1 VGKFLS
7 VLLLVSGPGSL
18 SVWKLL
24 KDAGPM
30 VKFIMALLMFFSV
43 LSWAIILWKFFQLRR
58 ARKASEKFTD
68 RFWQAD
74 SLDKAFQET
83 GRFQESPLARVF
95 LAGYQ
100 ELNRVRERRKQ
111 LEETDPEF
119 NPALARG
126 PIRRELIGV
135 ENVQRAMNQETSK
148 EMIRLSR
155 FLSFL
160 ATCGSTAPFIG
171 LFGTVWGIMNSFRR
185 LAILQSAGLAV
196 VAPGISE
203 ALVATAAGLFAAI
216 PAVIFYNFYLSQ
228 LRYLES
234 ELENFSSE
242 FLNIIERH
250 YLKKLKLKMEGVE
263 AEPDLR

>member
-1 VGKFLS
+1 VAKILQI
-7 VLLLVSGPGSL
+7 LALISGPGSL
-18 SVWKLL
+18 SVWRLL

-30 VKFIMALLMFFSV
+30 VKFILALLLVFSV

-58 ARKASEKFTD
+58 ARKASEHFID
-68 RFWQAD
+68 RFWAAD
-74 SLDKAFQET
+74 SLDKAYQET
-83 GRFQESPLARVF
+83 SHFHESPLARVF

-111 LEETDPEF
+111 LEESDPDF
-119 NPALARG
+119 NPAYAQSQV
-126 PIRRELIGV
+126 RRELVGV

-160 ATCGSTAPFIG
+160 ATCGSTSPFIG

-228 LRYLES
+228 LRFLES
-234 ELENFSSE
+234 ELENFSNE

-250 YLKKLKLKMEGVE
+250 YLKKLKLKLESPE
-263 AEPDLR
+263 AEAR

>member
-1 VGKFLS
+1 MVKAILA
-7 VLLLVSGPGSL
+7 LLV
-18 SVWKLL
+18 
-24 KDAGPM
+24 
-30 VKFIMALLMFFSV
+30 FFSV
-43 LSWAIILWKFFQLRR
+43 LSWAIILWKFFQLRK
-58 ARKASEKFTD
+58 ARKASEHFLE
-68 RFWQAD
+68 RFWAAD
-74 SLDKAFQET
+74 SLDRAYQDT
-83 GRFQESPLARVF
+83 GRFHQSPLARVF

-119 NPALARG
+119 KFPV
-126 PIRRELIGV
+126 RRELIGV
-135 ENVQRAMNQETSK
+135 ENVQRAMNQETSR
-148 EMIRLSR
+148 ELLRLGR

-160 ATCGSTAPFIG
+160 ATCGSTSPFIG

-203 ALVATAAGLFAAI
+203 ALVATAAGLFAAV
-216 PAVIFYNFYLSQ
+216 PAVIFYNFYLNQ

-234 ELENFSSE
+234 ELDNFGNE

-250 YLKKLKLKMEGVE
+250 YLKKLKSKLEG
-263 AEPDLR
+263 AES

>member
-1 VGKFLS
+1 MANILQT
-7 VLLLVSGPGSL
+7 LALVSGPGSL
-18 SVWKLL
+18 SVLQLL
-24 KDAGPM
+24 KDSGLM
-30 VKFIMALLMFFSV
+30 VKCILALLVFFSV

-58 ARKASEKFTD
+58 ARKASEHFLV
-68 RFWQAD
+68 RFWAAD
-74 SLDKAFQET
+74 SLDRAFSET
-83 GRFQESPLARVF
+83 GHFSQSPLARVF

-111 LEETDPEF
+111 LEETDPEIKF
-119 NPALARG
+119 PV
-126 PIRRELIGV
+126 RRELIGV
-135 ENVQRAMNQETSK
+135 ENVQRAMNQEMSR
-148 EMIRLSR
+148 ELMRMGR

-160 ATCGSTAPFIG
+160 ATCGSTSPFIG

-203 ALVATAAGLFAAI
+203 ALIATAAGLFAAI
-216 PAVIFYNFYLSQ
+216 PAVIFYNFYLNQ

-234 ELENFSSE
+234 ELENFSNE

-250 YLKKLKLKMEGVE
+250 YLKRLKSKLEGPE
-263 AEPDLR
+263 S

>member
-1 VGKFLS
+1 MAGYIS
-7 VLLLVSGPGSL
+7 TIILVSGPGSL
-18 SVWKLL
+18 SVWKLIN
-24 KDAGPM
+24 DAGLM
-30 VKFIMALLMFFSV
+30 VKMIMVLLMFFSV

-58 ARKASEKFTD
+58 ARRASEKFID
-68 RFWQAD
+68 RFWKAD

-83 GRFQESPLARVF
+83 GKFQESPLARVF

-119 NPALARG
+119 KFPV
-126 PIRRELIGV
+126 RRELIGV

-148 EMIRLSR
+148 EMIRLGR

-234 ELENFSSE
+234 ELENFCSE
-242 FLNIIERH
+242 FINIIERH
-250 YLKKLKLKMEGVE
+250 YLKKLKLKMEGID
-263 AEPDLR
+263 AEPELR